1 MGARGQEIALSN
13 EHDTSPLPTSPSTP
27 SPGKGDRL
35 EMMHSAD
42 TVLHLLRVQTNQ
54 VSLQNSLCKA
64 LARVRFQNSSRSHL
78 LTVFTLNLPEKEL
91 PPKNQSHST
100 QFPKRTA
107 SSASWKNLLHPVCDN
122 QHRAVRRS
130 ECSFKNLTTE

>member
-42 TVLHLLRVQTNQ
+42 TVLHLLRVQMNQ

-64 LARVRFQNSSRSHL
+64 KSSPISKFLTIASLDRFYL
-78 LTVFTLNLPEKEL
+78 KP
-91 PPKNQSHST
+91 
-100 QFPKRTA
+100 A
-107 SSASWKNLLHPVCDN
+107 
-122 QHRAVRRS
+122 
-130 ECSFKNLTTE
+130 